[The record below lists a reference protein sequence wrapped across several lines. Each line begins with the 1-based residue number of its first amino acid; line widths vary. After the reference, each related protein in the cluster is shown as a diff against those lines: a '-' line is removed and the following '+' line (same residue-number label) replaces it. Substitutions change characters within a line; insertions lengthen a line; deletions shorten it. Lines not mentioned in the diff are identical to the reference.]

1 MKNFKILLLL
11 ILAPLAMA
19 QAQVDT
25 LYHLDS
31 KLIKKYLK
39 PSSNQYLVFIQR
51 KGDPRQTY
59 TSIWSRD
66 VKFVNKNGKELI
78 EINQKWYASDTARVR
93 NVYSLMNANDFSSVY
108 HYTKM
113 GRTVEA
119 FDFYADK
126 IKGSDSVANNTKKD
140 FELALKKPMLNW
152 ELDLETFP
160 LLDLKPGKRFA
171 INFYHPGGKGEPKLY
186 EYKVVG
192 EENLSVI
199 EGGSVPCWKLRID
212 YDSKTFAIFYISKKG
227 REVLRMDEDFGGGVR
242 YKVKVSNAV
251 PIL

>member
-1 MKNFKILLLL
+1 MKNIFLALLLL
-11 ILAPLAMA
+11 PALASA
-19 QAQVDT
+19 QIDT
-25 LYHLDS
+25 VYRLDS
-31 KLIKKYLK
+31 KLIQKHLK

-51 KGDPRQTY
+51 KGDPRQTF
-59 TSIWSRD
+59 TSVWSRE
-66 VKFVNKNGKELI
+66 VKLVTRNGKQLI
-78 EINQKWYASDTARVR
+78 EIDQKWYSSDTSRLR
-93 NVYSLMNANDFSSVY
+93 TVYSLMNASDFSPVY
-108 HYTKM
+108 HHTKLN
-113 GRTVEA
+113 RSVEA

-199 EGGSVPCWKLRID
+199 EGGSIPCWKLRID